1 MNRFAD
7 YFSNYVNDDT
17 ITYIGNGDITSFTVS
32 RQDRELA
39 VGLNFESFIDY
50 GIIENSQN
58 QIARAMELKKVHIN
72 PRFPKSEFSLDNIER
87 ILEYVRH
94 ESPAANGFFDGCEAE
109 LEDRTLTLC
118 LKKGGK
124 DVLESQKV
132 DCAIA
137 NKIYELFDL
146 DFVVIFLEVQAFD
159 IEKAVQKA
167 VEERRA
173 EEQHKKEEEEK
184 NVNHELWD
192 ELPVFKDTLKK
203 IYGKVIHEKPKNI
216 ADVSTEDGYITV
228 WGDVLK
234 TEVRETKRG
243 TSKIFDFDISDYTSS
258 ITVKMFDDK
267 RVIDPL
273 VEKINEAGT
282 LVISGGYQFD
292 TFSNQYVLRP
302 YAIASIKK
310 AEKTDDEPEKRIE
323 LHMHT
328 SLSEMDAISSPTA
341 LVKQA
346 IKWGHEAVA
355 ITDHGVVQALPE
367 AYAASGKGSKIKLIL
382 GMEGYLVDDEKYPD
396 FLNMKTNQY
405 ERYHIIFLVKED
417 TSMDES
423 IPKEERKYGRKNLY
437 EMISASNVKYFKKRP
452 LIPKSL
458 LRKKRDCII
467 VGSAC
472 EQGEVYQA
480 ILDDVDEDKLEEIAS
495 FYDYLE
501 IQPNGNNAF
510 MLRTSDQEYVTN
522 KRGEE
527 KKNRYWKVNSEE
539 DLININ
545 KKIIALGDKLG
556 KLVVAT
562 GDVHFL
568 SEHDAKF
575 RAIIMASKGFDDA
588 DNQPPLY
595 FKTTREMLDDFA
607 WAGDRAREFVIDN
620 PKKIADSIM
629 DNIPPIPP
637 GTFQPHIDGANE
649 ELTEKCWNMAKD
661 LYGDPVPEY
670 VANRLQRELDS
681 IIGHGFGV
689 LYVIAKRLVEESER
703 NGYLVG
709 SRGSVGSS
717 LAAHFGGI
725 SEVNPLAPH
734 YYCKKCKHSEFFLN
748 GEYGS
753 GFDLPSKNCPNCGTP
768 MKRDGHEIP
777 FETFLGFDG
786 DKEPDI
792 DLNFSGEYQSRSHR
806 FTEELFGK
814 EYVFKAGTM
823 ATVADKTAYGY
834 VMKYLDERGI
844 QNVTPRAEIDRLT
857 VGCTGI
863 KRTTGQHPGG
873 MVVVP
878 DKYTVEDFTPIQYP
892 SNDESKGTYTTHFD
906 FKNSLHDTLLKLD
919 ELGHDNPTLYKYL
932 EDSTGIP
939 VMDVDLSDPLLYQL
953 ITSTE
958 PIGVSPE
965 DIDCQT
971 GTLAI
976 PEMGTPFVIGM
987 LLEAQPKTFADLLQI
1002 SGLSHGTDVW
1012 LGNAQELIQNGTC
1025 TISEVIGCR
1034 DDIMTYL
1041 LHKAEKYERETGK
1054 ESPLKKKDCFKI
1066 MEYTRKGKAPKELP
1080 PYEEAMKA
1088 VGVEQWYIDSCYKI
1102 KYMFPK
1108 AHAAAYVIAA
1118 LRLAW
1123 YKIHKPIHF
1132 YSAYFT
1138 VRGGAIDA
1146 VAAVQGKAAVKKKME
1161 EIKLKGND
1169 KTAKDEST
1177 YIVLQIVIE
1186 MLARGIE
1193 FLPVDI
1199 YKSDARIYKIED
1211 GKIRLPFGAVDGIG
1225 ENAAIS
1231 LAKAREDGGG
1241 DFLSYDDLMARA
1253 GVGKSVCEALKN
1265 AGALGDMPES
1275 NQISL
1280 F

>member
-39 VGLNFESFIDY
+39 VGLNLESFIDY
-50 GIIENSQN
+50 GIVENSQN

-132 DCAIA
+132 DRAIA

-203 IYGKVIHEKPKNI
+203 IYGKAIHEKPKNI

-1138 VRGGAIDA
+1138 VRGGAINA

-1225 ENAAIS
+1225 ENAAVS

>member
-39 VGLNFESFIDY
+39 VGLNLESFIDY

-753 GFDLPSKNCPNCGTP
+753 GFDLPPKNCPNCGTP

-919 ELGHDNPTLYKYL
+919 ELGHDSPTLYKYL

-1080 PYEEAMKA
+1080 PYEEAMKT

-1225 ENAAIS
+1225 ENAAVA

>member
-39 VGLNFESFIDY
+39 VGLNLESFIDY
-50 GIIENSQN
+50 GIVENSQN

-203 IYGKVIHEKPKNI
+203 IYGKAIHEKPKNI

-527 KKNRYWKVNSEE
+527 KKNRYWRVNSEE

>member
-39 VGLNFESFIDY
+39 IGLNLESFVDY
-50 GIIENSQN
+50 GIVENSQN

-132 DCAIA
+132 DRAIS

-203 IYGKVIHEKPKNI
+203 IYGKAIHEKPKNI

>member
-39 VGLNFESFIDY
+39 VGLNLESFIDY

-753 GFDLPSKNCPNCGTP
+753 GFDLPPKNCPNCGTP

-987 LLEAQPKTFADLLQI
+987 LLETQPKTFADLLQI

-1080 PYEEAMKA
+1080 PYEEAMKT

-1225 ENAAIS
+1225 ENAAVA

>member
-39 VGLNFESFIDY
+39 VGLNLESFIDY

-132 DCAIA
+132 DRAIA

-203 IYGKVIHEKPKNI
+203 IYGKAIHEKPKNI

-396 FLNMKTNQY
+396 FLNMKTNQS

-753 GFDLPSKNCPNCGTP
+753 GFDLPVKNCPNCGTP

>member
-1 MNRFAD
+1 MNLFRDYLGAYVENYQLSCLGGGEILRFA
-7 YFSNYVNDDT
+7 VKKE
-17 ITYIGNGDITSFTVS
+17 
-32 RQDRELA
+32 DRELLVVLKLA
-39 VGLNFESFIDY
+39 ELVPYCEIVNA
-50 GIIENSQN
+50 ENS
-58 QIARAMELKKVHIN
+58 IKEKMGLKKVLIK
-72 PRFPKSEFSLDNIER
+72 PRYMSELFETAYFSSIID
-87 ILEYVRH
+87 YVRRKT
-94 ESPAANGFFDGCEAE
+94 SAANGFFENADVE
-109 LEDRTLTLC
+109 LNENILKVS
-118 LKKGGK
+118 LKKGGLDILK
-124 DVLESQKV
+124 NQKIDEEIENAVLDMFGLSLKV
-132 DCAIA
+132 
-137 NKIYELFDL
+137 EL
-146 DFVVIFLEVQAFD
+146 IETEAFD
-159 IEKAVQKA
+159 IEKAVKA
-167 VEERRA
+167 AIA
-173 EEQHKKEEEEK
+173 EKAAKEEEQKKEIAQNIK
-184 NVNHELWD
+184 HELLGD
-192 ELPVFKDTLKK
+192 LPIYIDTAKAVM
-203 IYGKVIHEKPKNI
+203 GRPIHEKPRPISELSFDSGN
-216 ADVSTEDGYITV
+216 VTV
-228 WGDVLK
+228 WGDIIK
-234 TEVRETKRG
+234 FEVKDTKRG
-243 TSKIFDFDISDYTSS
+243 VYKILTFDITDYTSS
-258 ITVKMFDDK
+258 VTVKVFAEKAEVDRVAEKKKKKKTLMVKGNYRDDK
-267 RVIDPL
+267 FTSEYMITPDS
-273 VEKINEAGT
+273 IQT
-282 LVISGGYQFD
+282 
-292 TFSNQYVLRP
+292 VL
-302 YAIASIKK
+302 K
-310 AEKTDDEPEKRIE
+310 AEKEDHAEKKRVE
-323 LHMHT
+323 LHLHT
-328 SLSEMDAISSPTA
+328 SFSEMDAISSPKA
-341 LVKQA
+341 LINRA
-346 IKWGHEAVA
+346 IKWGHRAIAV
-355 ITDHGVVQALPE
+355 TDHGVVQALPE
-367 AYAASGKGSKIKLIL
+367 AYNAAKGKIKLIL
-382 GMEGYLVDDEKYPD
+382 GMEGYLVDDKKYPD
-396 FLNMKTNQY
+396 FMNMKTNQY
-405 ERYHIIFLVKED
+405 KRHHVILLVKED
-417 TSMDES
+417 TSLDES

-437 EMISASNVKYFKKRP
+437 EMISHSNIKTFKTRP
-452 LIPKSL
+452 LIPKSML
-458 LRKKRDCII
+458 AQKRDGLII
-467 VGSAC
+467 GSAC
-472 EQGEVYQA
+472 EQGELYQA
-480 ILDDVDEDKLEEIAS
+480 ILEEKSDEELEKIAS

-510 MLRTSDQEYVTN
+510 MLRTSSEEYVKN
-522 KRGEE
+522 KKGEE
-527 KKNRYWKVNSEE
+527 KKNLHWKVNTEE

-545 KKIIALGDKLG
+545 KKIIALADKLG
-556 KLVVAT
+556 KLTVAT

-568 SEHDAKF
+568 DEKDAKF

-588 DNQPPLY
+588 DNQAPLY
-595 FKTTREMLDDFA
+595 FKTTEEMLEDFA
-607 WAGDRAREFVIDN
+607 WAGDRARELVIDN
-620 PKKIADSIM
+620 PNKIADSVM

-649 ELTEKCWNMAKD
+649 ELTEKCWNMAKE

-670 VANRLQRELDS
+670 VAQRLQRELDS

-734 YYCKKCKHSEFFLN
+734 YYCKKCKHSEFFLK

-753 GFDLPSKNCPNCGTP
+753 GFDLPPKDCPECGNP

-806 FTEELFGK
+806 YTEELFGK

-834 VMKYLDERGI
+834 VMKYLDEREQLSG
-844 QNVTPRAEIDRLT
+844 TPKAEIDRLT

-892 SNDESKGTYTTHFD
+892 SNDEKKGTYTTHFD

-939 VMDVDLSDPLLYQL
+939 VMDVDLSDPKLYQL
-953 ITSTE
+953 ITSTD

-965 DIDCQT
+965 DIDCTT

-987 LLEAQPKTFADLLQI
+987 LVEAQPKTFADLLQI

-1025 TISEVIGCR
+1025 TISQVIGCR
-1034 DDIMTYL
+1034 DDIMTHL
-1041 LHKAEKYERETGK
+1041 IHVTEDYERRTGK
-1054 ESPLKKKDCFKI
+1054 ESPLSKKDCFKI

-1080 PYEEAMKA
+1080 PYEDAMKTI
-1088 VGVEQWYIDSCYKI
+1088 GVEQWYIDSCYKI

-1123 YKIHKPIHF
+1123 YKIYYPIHF

-1138 VRGGAIDA
+1138 VRGGDIDA
-1146 VAAVQGKAAVKKKME
+1146 VAAVAGKAAVKKKME
-1161 EIKLKGND
+1161 EIKNKGND
-1169 KTAKDEST
+1169 KTAKEEGT
-1177 YIVLQIVIE
+1177 YVVLQIVIE

-1199 YKSDARIYKIED
+1199 YKSDWRVYKIED
-1211 GKIRLPFGAVDGIG
+1211 GKIRLPFSAIAGVG
-1225 ENAAIS
+1225 ETAAKAIS
-1231 LAKAREDGGG
+1231 DAVHDGGG
-1241 DFLSYDDLMARA
+1241 EFISCDDLMARA
-1253 GVGKSVCEALKN
+1253 HIGASVVDSLREC
-1265 AGALGDMPES
+1265 GALGDLPDS

-1280 F
+1280 FGF

>member
-39 VGLNFESFIDY
+39 VGLNLESFIDY

-132 DCAIA
+132 DRAIA

-203 IYGKVIHEKPKNI
+203 IYGKAIHEKPKNI

-753 GFDLPSKNCPNCGTP
+753 GFDLPVKNCPNCGTP

-1054 ESPLKKKDCFKI
+1054 KSPLKKKDCFKI

>member
-39 VGLNFESFIDY
+39 VGLNLESFIDY

-58 QIARAMELKKVHIN
+58 QIARSMELKKVHIN

-132 DCAIA
+132 DRAIA

-203 IYGKVIHEKPKNI
+203 IYGKAIHEKPKNI

-527 KKNRYWKVNSEE
+527 KKNRYWKVNSED

>member
-39 VGLNFESFIDY
+39 VGLNLESFIDY

-132 DCAIA
+132 DRAIA

-203 IYGKVIHEKPKNI
+203 IYGKAIHEKPKNI

-423 IPKEERKYGRKNLY
+423 IPNEERKYGRKNLY

-753 GFDLPSKNCPNCGTP
+753 GFDLPVKNCPNCGTP

>member
-17 ITYIGNGDITSFTVS
+17 ITYIGNGDISSFTVS
-32 RQDRELA
+32 RQNRELTVGVSFDSFVDYA
-39 VGLNFESFIDY
+39 VID
-50 GIIENSQN
+50 NAQN
-58 QIARAMELKKVHIN
+58 QIAQAMELKKVHLK
-72 PRFPKSEFSLDNIER
+72 PRFQKSQFSLDGIER

-94 ESPAANGFFDGCEAE
+94 ETPAANGFFDGCEAE

-132 DCAIA
+132 DRAIS

-146 DFVVIFLEVQAFD
+146 DLVVNLLEVQTFD
-159 IEKAVQKA
+159 IEKAVKKA
-167 VEERRA
+167 VEEKRA

-203 IYGKVIHEKPKNI
+203 IYGKSIGEKPKNI

-273 VEKINEAGT
+273 VDKINEAGT

-396 FLNMKTNQY
+396 FINMKTNQY

-458 LRKKRDCII
+458 LRQKRESII

-480 ILDDVDEDKLEEIAS
+480 ILEDVDEEKLEEIAS

-510 MLRTSDQEYVTN
+510 MLRTSDREYVTN

-527 KKNRYWKVNSEE
+527 KKNRYWRVNSEE

-556 KLVVAT
+556 KPVVAT

-661 LYGDPVPEY
+661 LYGDPVPKY
-670 VANRLQRELDS
+670 VADRLQRELDS

-734 YYCKKCKHSEFFLN
+734 YYCQKCKHSEFFLN

-753 GFDLPSKNCPNCGTP
+753 GFDLPPKNCPNCGTP

-939 VMDVDLSDPLLYQL
+939 VMDVDLSDPLLYKL

-976 PEMGTPFVIGM
+976 PEMGTPFLKLNLK
-987 LLEAQPKTFADLLQI
+987 LLPTFFKFQAFHTVLMYGSAMHRNLSKMALAQ
-1002 SGLSHGTDVW
+1002 
-1012 LGNAQELIQNGTC
+1012 
-1025 TISEVIGCR
+1025 
-1034 DDIMTYL
+1034 
-1041 LHKAEKYERETGK
+1041 
-1054 ESPLKKKDCFKI
+1054 
-1066 MEYTRKGKAPKELP
+1066 
-1080 PYEEAMKA
+1080 
-1088 VGVEQWYIDSCYKI
+1088 
-1102 KYMFPK
+1102 FPK
-1108 AHAAAYVIAA
+1108 
-1118 LRLAW
+1118 
-1123 YKIHKPIHF
+1123 
-1132 YSAYFT
+1132 
-1138 VRGGAIDA
+1138 
-1146 VAAVQGKAAVKKKME
+1146 
-1161 EIKLKGND
+1161 
-1169 KTAKDEST
+1169 
-1177 YIVLQIVIE
+1177 
-1186 MLARGIE
+1186 
-1193 FLPVDI
+1193 
-1199 YKSDARIYKIED
+1199 
-1211 GKIRLPFGAVDGIG
+1211 
-1225 ENAAIS
+1225 
-1231 LAKAREDGGG
+1231 
-1241 DFLSYDDLMARA
+1241 LS
-1253 GVGKSVCEALKN
+1253 GVVMIL
-1265 AGALGDMPES
+1265 
-1275 NQISL
+1275 
-1280 F
+1280 

>member
-39 VGLNFESFIDY
+39 VGLNLESFIDY

-753 GFDLPSKNCPNCGTP
+753 GFDLPPKNCPNCGTP

-1012 LGNAQELIQNGTC
+1012 LGNAQDLIQNGTC

>member
-1 MNRFAD
+1 MNLFRDYLGAYVENYQLSCLGGGEILRFA
-7 YFSNYVNDDT
+7 VKKE
-17 ITYIGNGDITSFTVS
+17 
-32 RQDRELA
+32 DRELLVVLKLA
-39 VGLNFESFIDY
+39 ELVPYCEIVNA
-50 GIIENSQN
+50 ENS
-58 QIARAMELKKVHIN
+58 IKEKMGLKKVLIK
-72 PRFPKSEFSLDNIER
+72 PRYMSELFETAYFSSIID
-87 ILEYVRH
+87 YVRRKT
-94 ESPAANGFFDGCEAE
+94 SAANGFFENADVE
-109 LEDRTLTLC
+109 LNENILKVS
-118 LKKGGK
+118 LKKGGLDILK
-124 DVLESQKV
+124 NQKIDEEIENAVLDMFGLSLKV
-132 DCAIA
+132 
-137 NKIYELFDL
+137 EL
-146 DFVVIFLEVQAFD
+146 IETEAFD
-159 IEKAVQKA
+159 IEKAVKA
-167 VEERRA
+167 AIA
-173 EEQHKKEEEEK
+173 EKAAKEEEQKKEIAQNIK
-184 NVNHELWD
+184 HELLGD
-192 ELPVFKDTLKK
+192 LPIYIDTAKAVM
-203 IYGKVIHEKPKNI
+203 GRPIHEKPRPISELSFDSGN
-216 ADVSTEDGYITV
+216 VTV
-228 WGDVLK
+228 WGDIIK
-234 TEVRETKRG
+234 FEVKDTKRG
-243 TSKIFDFDISDYTSS
+243 VYKILTFDITDYTSS
-258 ITVKMFDDK
+258 VTVKVFAEKAEVDRVAEKIQQAKTLMVKGNYRDDK
-267 RVIDPL
+267 FTSEYMITPDS
-273 VEKINEAGT
+273 IQT
-282 LVISGGYQFD
+282 
-292 TFSNQYVLRP
+292 VL
-302 YAIASIKK
+302 K
-310 AEKTDDEPEKRIE
+310 AEKEDHAEKKRVE
-323 LHMHT
+323 LHLHT
-328 SLSEMDAISSPTA
+328 SFSEMDAISSPKA
-341 LVKQA
+341 LINRA
-346 IKWGHEAVA
+346 IKWGHRAIAV
-355 ITDHGVVQALPE
+355 TDHGVVQALPE
-367 AYAASGKGSKIKLIL
+367 AYNAAKGKIKLIL

-396 FLNMKTNQY
+396 FMNMKTNQY
-405 ERYHIIFLVKED
+405 KRHHVILLVKED
-417 TSMDES
+417 TSLDES

-437 EMISASNVKYFKKRP
+437 EMISHSNIKTFKTRP
-452 LIPKSL
+452 LIPKSML
-458 LRKKRDCII
+458 AQKRDGLII
-467 VGSAC
+467 GSAC
-472 EQGEVYQA
+472 EQGELYQA
-480 ILDDVDEDKLEEIAS
+480 ILEEKSDEELEKIAS

-510 MLRTSDQEYVTN
+510 MLRTSSEEYVKN
-522 KRGEE
+522 KKGEE
-527 KKNRYWKVNSEE
+527 KKNLHWKVNTEE

-545 KKIIALGDKLG
+545 KKIIALADKLG
-556 KLVVAT
+556 KLTVAT

-568 SEHDAKF
+568 DEKDAKF

-588 DNQPPLY
+588 DNQAPLY
-595 FKTTREMLDDFA
+595 FKTTEEMLEDFA
-607 WAGDRAREFVIDN
+607 WAGDRARELVIDN
-620 PKKIADSIM
+620 PNKIADSVM

-649 ELTEKCWNMAKD
+649 ELTEKCWNMAKE

-670 VANRLQRELDS
+670 VAQRLQRELDS

-734 YYCKKCKHSEFFLN
+734 YYCKKCKHSEFFLK

-753 GFDLPSKNCPNCGTP
+753 GFDLPPKDCPECGNP

-806 FTEELFGK
+806 YTEELFGK

-834 VMKYLDERGI
+834 VMKYLDEREQLSG
-844 QNVTPRAEIDRLT
+844 TPKAEIDRLT

-892 SNDESKGTYTTHFD
+892 SNDEKKGTYTTHFD

-939 VMDVDLSDPLLYQL
+939 VMDVDLSDPKLYQL
-953 ITSTE
+953 ITSTD

-965 DIDCQT
+965 DIDCTT

-987 LLEAQPKTFADLLQI
+987 LVEAQPKTFADLLQI

-1025 TISEVIGCR
+1025 TISQVIGCR
-1034 DDIMTYL
+1034 DDIMTHL
-1041 LHKAEKYERETGK
+1041 IHVTEDYERRTGK
-1054 ESPLKKKDCFKI
+1054 ESPLSKKDCFKI

-1080 PYEEAMKA
+1080 PYEDAMKTI
-1088 VGVEQWYIDSCYKI
+1088 GVEQWYIDSCYKI

-1123 YKIHKPIHF
+1123 YKIYYPIHF

-1138 VRGGAIDA
+1138 VRGGDIDA
-1146 VAAVQGKAAVKKKME
+1146 VAAVAGEAAVKKKME
-1161 EIKLKGND
+1161 EIKNKGND
-1169 KTAKDEST
+1169 KTAKEEGT
-1177 YIVLQIVIE
+1177 YVVLQIVIE

-1199 YKSDARIYKIED
+1199 YKSDWRVYKIED
-1211 GKIRLPFGAVDGIG
+1211 GKIRLPFSAIAGVG
-1225 ENAAIS
+1225 ETAAKAIS
-1231 LAKAREDGGG
+1231 DAVHDGGG
-1241 DFLSYDDLMARA
+1241 EFISCDDLMARA
-1253 GVGKSVCEALKN
+1253 HIGASVVDSLREC
-1265 AGALGDMPES
+1265 GALGDLPDS

-1280 F
+1280 FGF

>member
-17 ITYIGNGDITSFTVS
+17 ITYLGNGDITSFTVS

-39 VGLNFESFIDY
+39 VGLNLESFIDY
-50 GIIENSQN
+50 GIVENSQN

-132 DCAIA
+132 DRAIA

-203 IYGKVIHEKPKNI
+203 IYGKAIHEKPKNI

-753 GFDLPSKNCPNCGTP
+753 GFDLPVKNCPNCGTP

>member
-39 VGLNFESFIDY
+39 IGLNLESFIDY
-50 GIIENSQN
+50 GIVENSQN
-58 QIARAMELKKVHIN
+58 QIASAMELKKVHIN

-132 DCAIA
+132 DRAIA
-137 NKIYELFDL
+137 NKIYQLFDL

-203 IYGKVIHEKPKNI
+203 IYGKAIHEKPKNI

-753 GFDLPSKNCPNCGTP
+753 GFDLPVKNCPNCGTP

-1080 PYEEAMKA
+1080 PYEEAMKT

>member
-39 VGLNFESFIDY
+39 IGLNLESFIDY
-50 GIIENSQN
+50 GIVENSQN

-132 DCAIA
+132 DRAIA

-203 IYGKVIHEKPKNI
+203 IYGKAIHEKPKNI

-753 GFDLPSKNCPNCGTP
+753 GFDLPVKNCPNCGTP

>member
-39 VGLNFESFIDY
+39 VGLNLESFIDY

-132 DCAIA
+132 DRAIA

-203 IYGKVIHEKPKNI
+203 IYGKAIHEKPKNI

-346 IKWGHEAVA
+346 IKWGHGAVA

-527 KKNRYWKVNSEE
+527 KKNRYWRVNSEE

>member
-39 VGLNFESFIDY
+39 VGLNLESFIDY

-72 PRFPKSEFSLDNIER
+72 PRFQKSEFSLDNIER

-132 DCAIA
+132 DRAIA

-203 IYGKVIHEKPKNI
+203 IYGKAIHEKPKNI

-753 GFDLPSKNCPNCGTP
+753 GFDLPVKNCPNCGTP